1 MDGSISYARLEI
13 LICKWCVQF
22 WHSYV
27 VVDDMLDPIS
37 LIYIEI
43 NNIEGGEAAEFE
55 AITT

>member
-1 MDGSISYARLEI
+1 
-13 LICKWCVQF
+13 
-22 WHSYV
+22 V

-43 NNIEGGEAAEFE
+43 NNIEGREAAEFE